1 MRNEWDEDMVSSD
14 DFDENEWGGDVL
26 CCYDF
31 VVVCW
36 LLCFFCE
43 KFLSCYTAI
52 IWVYKTSVN

>member
-1 MRNEWDEDMVSSD
+1 MDEVERFMRNEWDEDMVSSD

-43 KFLSCYTAI
+43 
-52 IWVYKTSVN
+52 